1 MSDFQSMSINTTI
14 QKCIFLNTA
23 LLGVIAITIYKCADE
38 TMLRVG
44 YSKDLMII
52 GISIDTLEKYIILQ
66 IYIFLIEFCYALVYE
81 YSNPIMYFNI
91 FNEDKKEISNFSKL
105 ELQVYAQSLWLLTSI
120 KNGLMLL
127 VAIQQIDITM
137 SKIIYNEIAAAI
149 VIRKLLNKKK
159 FVLNPTV

>member
-1 MSDFQSMSINTTI
+1 
-14 QKCIFLNTA
+14 
-23 LLGVIAITIYKCADE
+23 
-38 TMLRVG
+38 
-44 YSKDLMII
+44 
-52 GISIDTLEKYIILQ
+52 
-66 IYIFLIEFCYALVYE
+66 
-81 YSNPIMYFNI
+81 MYFNI

-159 FVLNPTV
+159 FV

>member
-1 MSDFQSMSINTTI
+1 M
-14 QKCIFLNTA
+14 
-23 LLGVIAITIYKCADE
+23 
-38 TMLRVG
+38 
-44 YSKDLMII
+44 
-52 GISIDTLEKYIILQ
+52 
-66 IYIFLIEFCYALVYE
+66 YIFLIEFCYALVYE

-159 FVLNPTV
+159 FV